1 MKKIFFVVV
10 MVIGLMLTS
19 LSPVMA
25 GGDKNN
31 GETGIGTTIQ
41 VGCVNQPCFEDAPK
55 SDSSVAPD
63 LFTEL
68 NETELDQISGYL
80 TGHK

>member
-1 MKKIFFVVV
+1 MKKIFVVV

-19 LSPVMA
+19 LSTVMA
-25 GGDKNN
+25 GGDKNR

-41 VGCVNQPCFEDAPK
+41 VGCENQPCFEDAPK
-55 SDSSVAPD
+55 SDSLVAPD